1 MRIFAHYDS
10 TGTIRAL
17 ITVEARDGAIA
28 MPTPPPG
35 LFVSE
40 VEGLKLDRLKIKS
53 GGPDVVEALRAIAKS
68 HKVKTPLPRC
78 TLARKG

>member
-10 TGTIRAL
+10 TGTIRAF
-17 ITVEARDGAIA
+17 ITVEAREGAIA

-35 LFVSE
+35 LFVAE
-40 VEGLKLDRLKIKS
+40 VEGLKLDSQKIKS
-53 GGPDVVEALRAIAKS
+53 GTLDMAEALRAMAKS

-78 TLARKG
+78 TLTKKS

>member
-28 MPTPPPG
+28 THAPARVVCLG
-35 LFVSE
+35 
-40 VEGLKLDRLKIKS
+40 VEGLKLDGRQIKS
-53 GGPDVVEALRAIAKS
+53 GAPGGRGDTRDRQKSQGKDTSAPARLREK
-68 HKVKTPLPRC
+68 
-78 TLARKG
+78 ARW